1 MVAFLLPSNATEFEK
16 RLAEACDFHQDVNG
30 SVLGISR
37 SKLITRPPRFLPW
50 LIEEYGLG
58 ELTPYVPNLYDLID
72 QGLEW
77 QRLRGSLAAID
88 RGLEWLQMTARF
100 QPAWTGRAWW
110 NSFQLYFD
118 QLPERTQLE
127 AIEAIVRF
135 SKSLRSDFRRGV
147 NGYDVQ
153 AMEGNM
159 SRLDDSLLEY
169 ESGVCITAGGTLFSF
184 GRTTEITHLL
194 HKEEGRLIGNWID
207 DGDEELSWEQI
218 DYPWDMANFPWCSV
232 KKHERDILMA
242 EWFHGR
248 TLYLVL
254 RDSQNAVIGFRR
266 CYAVAPV
273 EQVLDGVYHHSGNH
287 YQPSPR
293 GTALFLAART
303 DFGDVDGKQAASF
316 SVLIHATPK
325 QDVPLDIPLD
335 IPWGKL
341 WLEPDELKGGV
352 EILKTPINIPLRAD
366 IREQFKILLRF

>member
-1 MVAFLLPSNATEFEK
+1 MLSSLLPPNSSLFE
-16 RLAEACDFHQDVNG
+16 RCLAEAMAFDPQVKSTLEEIPRAKF
-30 SVLGISR
+30 
-37 SKLITRPPRFLPW
+37 ITRPSSWLPY
-50 LIEEYGLG
+50 LIDEYGLQ
-58 ELTPYVPNLYDLID
+58 ELSPYFSNPYTLLD
-72 QGLEW
+72 QGLKW
-77 QRLRGSLAAID
+77 QNIRGSLAAID

-127 AIEAIVRF
+127 AIEAIVRL

-147 NGYDVQ
+147 NSYDVQ

-184 GRTTEITHLL
+184 GRTTEIEHVLL
-194 HKEEGRLIGNWID
+194 REEGTLIGNWID
-207 DGDEELSWEQI
+207 DGDEELSWDQI

-232 KKHERDILMA
+232 KKHERDMLMA

-254 RDSQNAVIGFRR
+254 RDSQDGMIGFRR

-273 EQVLDGVYHHSGNH
+273 EQALEGVYSHSSGRF
-287 YQPSPR
+287 QPSPM
-293 GTALFLAART
+293 GTALLVAART

-316 SVLIHATPK
+316 SVLVHATPAENIA
-325 QDVPLDIPLD
+325 L
-335 IPWGKL
+335 GKL

-366 IREQFKILLRF
+366 VREQFKILLRF